1 MSIKDPIASAMSEIL
16 IQISRISTDINDSL
30 EQVNSEEL
38 SDQAKLNKVEGIKNK
53 VNTLDNTL
61 SKLDTLNTLI
71 DVANK
76 ALQAQEL
83 AIMSNPISAAS
94 FEVAKKAFKILTYKD
109 TLTGLT
115 DMLQQSITNSKKDFN
130 ELKQKIEAEEQRLNK
145 INKQ

>member
-16 IQISRISTDINDSL
+16 IQISKLSADINDSL
-30 EQVNSEEL
+30 EQVNSEES
-38 SDQAKLNKVEGIKNK
+38 SDQAKLNKVESIKNK
-53 VNTLDNTL
+53 VNTLDSTL

-71 DVANK
+71 EVADK

-94 FEVAKKAFKILTYKD
+94 FEVAKKAFKMLTYKD
-109 TLTGLT
+109 TLTGLA
-115 DMLQQSITNSKKDFN
+115 DMLQQSIINSKKDFN
-130 ELKQKIEAEEQRLNK
+130 ELKQKTEAEEQRLKK